1 MYKPE
6 ARLFETSQA
15 NPKEQHRPAAGDLQL
30 CAEAQALLESLSPRI
45 RPHELPGR
53 FPRIMNQIA
62 HLWRRHAQL
71 DRYIEELLF
80 DRREG
85 RQGFPFAVVL
95 ELNTLKDYYQSEVY
109 PKKACVWR
117 KVSRSPTK

>member
-1 MYKPE
+1 MNKPE
-6 ARLFETSQA
+6 ARLFETPDA
-15 NPKEQHRPAAGDLQL
+15 NPKDQRRPLAAGDLQL

-45 RPHELPGR
+45 RPHELAGR

-71 DRYIEELLF
+71 DRYIERLLF

-95 ELNTLKDYYQSEVY
+95 ELNTLKNYHQSEVY
-109 PKKACVWR
+109 
-117 KVSRSPTK
+117 SD

>member
-1 MYKPE
+1 MKQSKVQ
-6 ARLFETSQA
+6 LFETPHA
-15 NPKEQHRPAAGDLQL
+15 NPKEQRRPLTADDLHL

-62 HLWRRHAQL
+62 HLWRLPAQL
-71 DRYIEELLF
+71 DRYFEELLLI
-80 DRREG
+80 DRGEG

-95 ELNTLKDYYQSEVY
+95 ELNTLKDYHQREVY
-109 PKKACVWR
+109 PEKDCVWQ
-117 KVSRSPTK
+117 KS